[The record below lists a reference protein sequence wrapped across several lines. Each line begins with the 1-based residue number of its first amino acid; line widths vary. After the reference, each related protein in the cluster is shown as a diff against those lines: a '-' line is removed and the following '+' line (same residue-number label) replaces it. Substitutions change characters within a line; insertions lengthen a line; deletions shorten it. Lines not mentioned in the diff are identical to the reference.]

1 VLAALS
7 TNALSKIAERGT
19 IQGRKQQRGLGVA
32 WRLLQPWHC
41 ATTAAKSAALA
52 LSHVKRGLDGE
63 AGL

>member
-19 IQGRKQQRGLGVA
+19 IHGRKQQRWLGVA
-32 WRLLQPWHC
+32 WRLLQPSHC

-52 LSHVKRGLDGE
+52 
-63 AGL
+63 